1 MGFIAGAIAGAA
13 FGLLRTAVEDLLQD
27 DAPDQAKIDAV
38 KEAQQKRME
47 ELLAEGMPRPKAFDQ
62 AKAETREAMK
72 EAMAV
77 TDNVTMGDY
86 IGNMTTDALMGG
98 GLGWASGT
106 ARGASALNKAKSF
119 LGRGVKPGDAS
130 PIPGVKTDIRGMG
143 ASSDIRGM
151 GQSSLNSQ
159 MAPGRMP
166 IIGKPATP
174 SLNAPGPTGMGVA
187 DDILPGAKS
196 ELMSGIPG
204 ARSSLRAVPVGPAT
218 GGAHPMEG
226 ASSKLGKLVQADV
239 WPEEAV
245 AAARLGMRNPKT
257 IDTTAELVSP
267 GLGMADDALLNP
279 MIDDIINAAMG
290 QAPKRIGFRL
300 NGRVPMP
307 VIDPKQGAMGR
318 MSFLDR

>member
-143 ASSDIRGM
+143 AASDIRGM
-151 GQSSLNSQ
+151 GQSSLNPQ

-166 IIGKPATP
+166 AVGNP
-174 SLNAPGPTGMGVA
+174 SIPPMDPLAAPGPST
-187 DDILPGAKS
+187 
-196 ELMSGIPG
+196 IP
-204 ARSSLRAVPVGPAT
+204 T
-218 GGAHPMEG
+218 KE
-226 ASSKLGKLVQADV
+226 
-239 WPEEAV
+239 
-245 AAARLGMRNPKT
+245 
-257 IDTTAELVSP
+257 IDAI
-267 GLGMADDALLNP
+267 
-279 MIDDIINAAMG
+279 IDAAM
-290 QAPKRIGFRL
+290 ANK
-300 NGRVPMP
+300 GRVQMP